1 MNKPIKKL
9 IVAVSLLL
17 ITSCSTPATTTNTN
31 EIKSGT
37 KVEVKYI
44 VDFYPKLKQGVKYV
58 YLTREKKGL
67 AQVLTR
73 SEYQVTEV
81 NENKIKVTSLTD
93 NADQKVLEIDT
104 NVPPLLPAK
113 DILYE
118 GQELLIV
125 TAGSY
130 ITKHFSYIKDNSR
143 FNIWLSKDVGI
154 IKFTELKNSGDS
166 IITELNE
173 FRS

>member
-1 MNKPIKKL
+1 MNKSIKKL
-9 IVAVSLLL
+9 LILSCLLL
-17 ITSCSTPATTTNTN
+17 ISSCSTSATTSTS

-44 VDFYPKLKQGVKYV
+44 VDFYPKLKQGIKYV
-58 YLTREKKGL
+58 YLSREKKGL

-73 SEYQVTEV
+73 LEYQVTEI
-81 NENKIKVTSLTD
+81 NENKLKVTSLTD

-104 NVPPLLPAK
+104 NAPPLLPAK

-130 ITKHFSYIKDNSR
+130 ISKHFSYMKDNSR
-143 FNIWLSKDVGI
+143 FNIWLSEDVGI

>member
-1 MNKPIKKL
+1 MNKSIKKL
-9 IVAVSLLL
+9 LIMSSLLL
-17 ITSCSTPATTTNTN
+17 ISSCTTPSTTNTS

-44 VDFYPKLKQGVKYV
+44 VDFYPKLKQGIKYV
-58 YLTREKKGL
+58 YLSREKKGL

-73 SEYQVTEV
+73 LEYQVTEI
-81 NENKIKVTSLTD
+81 NENKLKVTSLTD
-93 NADQKVLEIDT
+93 NTDQKVLEIDM
-104 NVPPLLPAK
+104 NAPPLLPAK

-130 ITKHFSYIKDNSR
+130 ISKHFSYMKDNSR
-143 FNIWLSKDVGI
+143 FNIWLSEDVGI

>member
-1 MNKPIKKL
+1 MNKSIKKL
-9 IVAVSLLL
+9 VVTSCLLL
-17 ITSCSTPATTTNTN
+17 ITSCSTSATTNTS

-44 VDFYPKLKQGVKYV
+44 VDFYPKLKQGMKYV
-58 YLTREKKGL
+58 YLTREKKAL
-67 AQVLTR
+67 AQVSTR
-73 SEYQVTEV
+73 LEYQVNEV
-81 NENKIKVTSLTD
+81 VENKLKVTTLTD
-93 NADQKVLEIDT
+93 NTDQKMLEIDM
-104 NVPPLLPAK
+104 NAPPLLPAK

-130 ITKHFSYIKDNSR
+130 ISKHFSYIKDNSR

>member
-1 MNKPIKKL
+1 MNKSIKRL
-9 IVAVSLLL
+9 ILTTCLLL
-17 ITSCSTPATTTNTN
+17 TTSCSTPSTTNTN

-58 YLTREKKGL
+58 YLVREKRGL

-73 SEYQVTEV
+73 LEYQVTEI
-81 NENKIKVTSLTD
+81 NENKLKVTSLTD

-104 NVPPLLPAK
+104 NAPPLLPAK

-125 TAGSY
+125 TSGSY
-130 ITKHFSYIKDNSR
+130 VAKHFSYMKDNSR
-143 FNIWLSKDVGI
+143 FNIWLAEDVGI
-154 IKFTELKNSGDS
+154 IKFTELKNSGDT